1 MGHSTLIDVLGSI
14 ILGGYILLMIF
25 RLDGTVTETTFMN
38 GSELTVQQNLTTLV
52 DILETDFRKI
62 GYCADPEKLKDPT
75 KTILSVNE
83 HGIKYL
89 TDVNRNGN
97 VDTVEY
103 YVGPAS
109 SLTTTPNPRDFLL
122 YRSINQNS
130 TLRFDIGLTKFDF
143 LFFNSADDSIDF
155 PITTPS
161 EVYNIRLSV
170 LLESSHAYD
179 TMYTYAYWR
188 QVRLAAR
195 NLRNR

>member
-1 MGHSTLIDVLGSI
+1 MGNSTIIDVLGSV

-25 RLDGTVTETTFMN
+25 RLESTVTETTFMN
-38 GSELTVQQNLTTLV
+38 GSELSVQQNLTTLV
-52 DILETDFRKI
+52 EIMETDFRKI
-62 GYCADPEKLKDPT
+62 GFCADPQKIKDPT
-75 KTILSVNE
+75 KAILSASE

-109 SLTTTPNPRDFLL
+109 TLTATPNPRDFLL
-122 YRSINQNS
+122 YRSINHAQ
-130 TLRFDIGLTKFDF
+130 TLTFDMGLTKFDF

-161 EVYNIRLSV
+161 EVFNIRLSV

>member
-1 MGHSTLIDVLGSI
+1 
-14 ILGGYILLMIF
+14 MIF
-25 RLDGTVTETTFMN
+25 RLESTVTETTFMN
-38 GSELTVQQNLTTLV
+38 GSELSVQQNLTTLV
-52 DILETDFRKI
+52 EIMETDFRKI
-62 GYCADPEKLKDPT
+62 GFCADPQKIKDPT
-75 KTILSVNE
+75 KAILSASE

-89 TDVNRNGN
+89 PDVNRKGN

-109 SLTTTPNPRDFLL
+109 TLTATPNPRDFLL
-122 YRSINQNS
+122 YRSINHAQ
-130 TLRFDIGLTKFDF
+130 TLTFDMGLTKFDF

-161 EVYNIRLSV
+161 EVFNIRLSV